1 MAQVL
6 KEKTEYK
13 GKSYSA
19 ADSVTTNVNV
29 TDRLD
34 KLKDASDNWKNR
46 VETKDAVKFTVAAK
60 TTNLPVELPFK
71 KSQVRTCIPMVD
83 FESADPSPLGGLAKS
98 TSMIVSSSALATN
111 GNKSLILPMSGAFL
125 RSVSV
130 PGQEEN
136 GSENT
141 GVRVTVPKLDEDKL
155 FDKFFTKSR
164 VADDHTKSDLIT
176 EGDLDAIT
184 MSTQR

>member
-1 MAQVL
+1 ML

-13 GKSYSA
+13 RTTYV
-19 ADSVTTNVNV
+19 ADPVAVTTNV

-46 VETKDAVKFTVAAK
+46 VETKDAAKFTVAAK

-83 FESADPSPLGGLAKS
+83 FESADPSPLGLAKS
-98 TSMIVSSSALATN
+98 TSMIVSSSALAATN
-111 GNKSLILPMSGAFL
+111 DNKSLVLPMSAAFL

-136 GSENT
+136 GSANT